1 MNCFDA
7 LKRVGAKFAFSA
19 GKKKLFFLFRRVVDK
34 LDGERWV
41 GGKL

>member
-19 GKKKLFFLFRRVVDK
+19 GKKKLFRRVVDK